1 MSSSDEYQF
10 LPVTPE
16 LVDTFWPYVVVLLQP
31 AIDTAEG
38 KTNSDQIAQD
48 CKNGEAMLWIVV
60 RGEKLFASVVTRVY
74 RYTGKQGFAIEFVGG
89 SQMKKWI
96 DLVLNTL
103 ERVARESGCT
113 HFEAYG
119 RRGWQRWLERRS
131 FEPKFIQYERIL
143 NNG

>member
-1 MSSSDEYQF
+1 MSSSDDFRF
-10 LPVTPE
+10 LPVTAE
-16 LVDTFWPYVVVLLQP
+16 LVDTFWPHVVLLLQP

-38 KTNSDQIAQD
+38 KTNPEQINAD
-48 CKNGEAMLWIVV
+48 CKNGEAMLWVVVCGEDIV
-60 RGEKLFASVVTRVY
+60 AAVVTRVY
-74 RYTGKQGFAIEFVGG
+74 AYAAKKGFAIEFVGG
-89 SQMKKWI
+89 KQMRRWI
-96 DLVLNTL
+96 DLVLDTL

-119 RRGWQRWLERRS
+119 RRGWQRWLERRN

>member
-60 RGEKLFASVVTRVY
+60 RGKKLFASVVTRVY

-89 SQMKKWI
+89 SKM
-96 DLVLNTL
+96 
-103 ERVARESGCT
+103 
-113 HFEAYG
+113 
-119 RRGWQRWLERRS
+119 
-131 FEPKFIQYERIL
+131 
-143 NNG
+143 